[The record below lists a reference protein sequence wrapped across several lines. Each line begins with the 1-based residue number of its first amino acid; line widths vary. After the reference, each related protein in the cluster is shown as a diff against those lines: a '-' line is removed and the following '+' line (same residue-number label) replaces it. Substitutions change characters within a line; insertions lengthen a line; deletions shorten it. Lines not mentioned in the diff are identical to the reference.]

1 MSSPQNLQKCFIGAA
16 VSMAGAGP
24 RGFNFGADDGRFNG
38 WSGGARAFDF
48 GGNDLV
54 GMIVAL
60 EIYDED
66 GGLSKSLAVGFK
78 ESRRVGKYD

>member
-1 MSSPQNLQKCFIGAA
+1 MSSPQNLQKCFVGAA

-38 WSGGARAFDF
+38 WSGGTRAFDF

-54 GMIVAL
+54 GKSGVLSTFPASTKSCFGLIAL
-60 EIYDED
+60 
-66 GGLSKSLAVGFK
+66 A
-78 ESRRVGKYD
+78 

>member
-1 MSSPQNLQKCFIGAA
+1 MSSPQNLQKCFVGAA

-38 WSGGARAFDF
+38 WSGGTRAFDF

-60 EIYDED
+60 EIYDQD
-66 GGLSKSLAVGFK
+66 GALSKV
-78 ESRRVGKYD
+78 